1 MGGALFVT
9 RDAMTPELYALA
21 FAILLQA
28 VQFVLMALP
37 ANMELG
43 TRYTLS
49 PRDEEP
55 PREMSRRTGRMYR
68 ALNNHFEGLIL
79 FTAAVVLITVSDQSS
94 WFTAMCAWAYLAAR
108 IAYVPAY
115 VQGWVPGRSIVWAAG
130 FAATILMTLAAL
142 I

>member
-1 MGGALFVT
+1 
-9 RDAMTPELYALA
+9 MTPELTALA
-21 FAILLQA
+21 LAILVQA
-28 VQFVLMALP
+28 VQFVLMAIP

-43 TRYTLS
+43 TEYTTS
-49 PRDEEP
+49 PRDTP
-55 PREMSRRTGRMYR
+55 PDQQLSRRTGRMQR

-79 FTAAVVLITVSDQSS
+79 FTAAVVLVTVSDQSS
-94 WFTAMCAWAYLAAR
+94 WFTALCAWIYLIAR

-115 VQGWVPGRSIVWAAG
+115 IRGWVPGRSMIWAAG